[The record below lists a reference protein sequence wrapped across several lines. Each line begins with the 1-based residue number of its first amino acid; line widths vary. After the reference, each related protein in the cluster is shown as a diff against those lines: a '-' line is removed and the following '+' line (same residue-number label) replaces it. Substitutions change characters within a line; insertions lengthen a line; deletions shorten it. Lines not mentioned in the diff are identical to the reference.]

1 MSAALAQPPAEP
13 GLIDIS
19 GSRPVPFLRLVKVEL
34 RKMFDTRAGLWLG
47 LITGLLLVL
56 AMAIT
61 LLVVALNDDMTI
73 SANDF
78 SAIMSIPVSLLVP
91 VLAIV
96 IVTSEWGQ
104 RTSLFTFALE
114 ASRARVM
121 LAKMVTVAILAALT
135 ILVAIVAGAVG
146 NLLYGVITGNDV
158 VWNLQADTFAWV
170 LAQQLLYLLMAF
182 AFGMVFLNSPG
193 AISVYYIVALLLP
206 LMVYGTLYAIF
217 TWAQDLIPWIDLSYA
232 TMPFLNGEST
242 DGMDW
247 VRVVVT
253 STAWVFLPL
262 AVGFWRVLR
271 AEVK

>member
-1 MSAALAQPPAEP
+1 MSAALTEPATTP
-13 GLIDIS
+13 GLIDIT
-19 GSRPVPFLRLVKVEL
+19 GSRRVPFSRLVKVEL

-47 LITGLLLVL
+47 LITALLIVL

-61 LLVVALNDDMTI
+61 LLVVGLDDDIAIT
-73 SANDF
+73 ATGF
-78 SAIMSIPVSLLVP
+78 SAIMSIPVSLLFP

-104 RTSLFTFALE
+104 RTSLVTFTLE
-114 ASRARVM
+114 AHRGRIV
-121 LAKMVTVAILAALT
+121 LAKLVTVVTLAVLT

-146 NLLYGVITGNDV
+146 NLLAGAITGNDV
-158 VWNLQADTFAWV
+158 VWDIEAGTFSWV
-170 LAQQLLYLLMAF
+170 LAQQMLYFVMAF

-206 LMVYGTLYAIF
+206 MMVYGVLYSIF
-217 TWAQDLIPWIDLSYA
+217 TWAQDIIPWVDLSYA
-232 TMPFLNGEST
+232 TMPFLNGEPT

-247 VRVVVT
+247 VRVLVT
-253 STAWVFLPL
+253 ATVWVAAPL
-262 AVGFWRVLR
+262 ALGTWRVLR